1 MSVDFQVNVN
11 VKTNGKEAI
20 DQLEQKINS
29 LKSSNIPINFD
40 VTGAEEIK
48 NVLSQINAIKKQKV
62 KVEYDVGSSGKGK
75 SIPEQIQKQL
85 NSQKIK
91 YDIDTGKYDAS
102 LSKMTKQLDAYGG
115 QASDSISRAKASLES
130 YQRELSSLQDHFSGK
145 KILNDEEFTA
155 SVERM
160 NKAGDTF
167 KNTLSQIS
175 SETTKSLQL
184 GVAERSANKVEA
196 YYNANTK
203 AAKKYGAELKELEQR
218 YRSMSTQ
225 GEKLELD
232 NTFNNLKSKISAEG
246 LTGKSTL
253 DSISNSVRKV
263 GEFAGI
269 FSITQNMAMDIP
281 GKIVQAVRDVN
292 AAQIELTKVSDAP
305 QSELSQYW
313 DEAADSAKKY
323 GAAISDVISS
333 TADWSRL
340 GYSLNEAKELS
351 DATTLLQRVGDNMT
365 QESSAQGMISTLK
378 GFNLEAD
385 QAMDIVDKVNEVANT
400 QPIDTSGMFESLQ
413 RSASSMSAANNSLE
427 QTMALITAAN
437 SVVQDP
443 DRIGNAF
450 KTISMRIRGAS
461 TELEEAGLDTEGMA
475 ESTAKLREEVL
486 ALSGVDIMKSDSE
499 FKATYDILDELA
511 TKWQDLTDI
520 EQAKSCLYVQKCA

>member
-11 VKTNGKEAI
+11 VKTNGQQAI
-20 DQLEQKINS
+20 DQLEQKINN
-29 LKSSNIPINFD
+29 LKSSSIPINFD
-40 VTGAEEIK
+40 VSGAEEIK
-48 NVLSQINAIKKQKV
+48 NVLNQLNAVKKRKIKID
-62 KVEYDVGSSGKGK
+62 YDVGSSGKGK
-75 SIPEQIQKQL
+75 SIPDQIQKQL

-145 KILNDEEFTA
+145 NILNDEEFTA

-232 NTFNNLKSKISAEG
+232 NIFNNLKSKISAEG

-520 EQAKSCLYVQKCA
+520 EQAKSCLYAQKCA

>member
-11 VKTNGKEAI
+11 VKTNGQQAI
-20 DQLEQKINS
+20 DQLEQKINN
-29 LKSSNIPINFD
+29 LKSSSIPINFD
-40 VTGAEEIK
+40 VSGAEEIK
-48 NVLSQINAIKKQKV
+48 NVLNLLNSVKKRKIKID
-62 KVEYDVGSSGKGK
+62 YDVGSSGKGK
-75 SIPEQIQKQL
+75 SIPDQIQKQL

-145 KILNDEEFTA
+145 KILNDEEFAA

-167 KNTLSQIS
+167 KNTLSEIS
-175 SETTKSLQL
+175 NQTTKTLQL
-184 GVAERSANKVEA
+184 GVAERSANKVES

-203 AAKKYGAELKELEQR
+203 AAKKYGAELKDLEQR
-218 YRSMSTQ
+218 YRSITTQ
-225 GEKLELD
+225 GEKMELD
-232 NTFNNLKSKISAEG
+232 NVFSNLRSRISAEG

-253 DSISNSVRKV
+253 QGLKDSFGKV
-263 GEFAGI
+263 MNFAGLYGMAQNI
-269 FSITQNMAMDIP
+269 ITDIP
-281 GKIVQAVRDVN
+281 TKIVQAVRDVN

-305 QSELSQYW
+305 QAELSQYW

-385 QAMDIVDKVNEVANT
+385 QALDIVDKVNEVANT
-400 QPIDTSGMFESLQ
+400 QPIDTSGLFEGLQ

-450 KTISMRIRGAS
+450 KT
-461 TELEEAGLDTEGMA
+461 EN
-475 ESTAKLREEVL
+475 
-486 ALSGVDIMKSDSE
+486 
-499 FKATYDILDELA
+499 
-511 TKWQDLTDI
+511 
-520 EQAKSCLYVQKCA
+520 CLYVQKCA